1 MTNVT
6 TQSNLTE
13 KEYRDVNMFDC
24 TVKEMDAMIAL
35 HPIYTITRTVVS
47 MLSDVQEMMVIGES
61 AETIRR
67 TINRAKYMLDSL
79 DHQER

>member
-13 KEYRDVNMFDC
+13 KEYREVNMFDC
-24 TVKEMDAMIAL
+24 TVKEMDAMIAAQ
-35 HPIYTITRTVVS
+35 PSGIITRTVVS
-47 MLSDVQEMMVIGES
+47 MLSDVQEMMQMGES

-67 TINRAKYMLDSL
+67 TINRAKYMLD
-79 DHQER
+79 HQEGSK